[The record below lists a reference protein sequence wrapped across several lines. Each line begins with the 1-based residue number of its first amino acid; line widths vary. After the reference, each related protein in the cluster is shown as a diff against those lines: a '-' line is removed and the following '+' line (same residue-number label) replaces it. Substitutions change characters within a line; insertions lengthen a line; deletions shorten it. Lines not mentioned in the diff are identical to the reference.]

1 MVTKPTTKK
10 TTSKKPV
17 STKTPAKAPIAK
29 PAAPENNLQKVVDI
43 QAKQIQKMEKMIQS
57 LDAEVKE
64 IKKQVKA
71 EEKPAPAPVA
81 SKAKTP
87 VKAPVKAPVKTPAK
101 PAAKS
106 SKAVSAAPVKK
117 ASAPAKK
124 PVKAPA
130 APAKKPVVKAG
141 SKSVLED
148 IIEIPKEIADR
159 INALTQAKKVTQTQL
174 GKETDL
180 SQKKIHEI
188 ASRKVRDLNKD
199 IIARLTTVI
208 KKYEAK

>member
-1 MVTKPTTKK
+1 MVTKPATKK

-17 STKTPAKAPIAK
+17 SSKTTSKAPVAK
-29 PAAPENNLQKVVDI
+29 PAATENNLQKVIDL
-43 QAKQIQKMEKMIQS
+43 QAKQILKMEKMIQS
-57 LDAEVKE
+57 LDAELKE
-64 IKKQVKA
+64 IKKLVMS
-71 EEKPAPAPVA
+71 EGKPALASVA
-81 SKAKTP
+81 SKAK
-87 VKAPVKAPVKTPAK
+87 APVKSAV
-101 PAAKS
+101 KS
-106 SKAVSAAPVKK
+106 SKAISAGLAKK
-117 ASAPAKK
+117 TSAPAKK
-124 PVKAPA
+124 PATRPA
-130 APAKKPVVKAG
+130 AAAKKPASKAG
-141 SKSVLED
+141 SKSALED

>member
-1 MVTKPTTKK
+1 MVTKPATKKTISKKPASFK
-10 TTSKKPV
+10 TTSKAPV
-17 STKTPAKAPIAK
+17 AKS
-29 PAAPENNLQKVVDI
+29 AATENNLQKVVDL
-43 QAKQIQKMEKMIQS
+43 QTKQILKMEKMIQS
-57 LDAEVKE
+57 LDAEMKE
-64 IKKQVKA
+64 IKKLVMS
-71 EEKPAPAPVA
+71 EGKPAPASVA
-81 SKAKTP
+81 SKAK
-87 VKAPVKAPVKTPAK
+87 APVKSAV
-101 PAAKS
+101 KS
-106 SKAVSAAPVKK
+106 SKAISAGLAKK
-117 ASAPAKK
+117 TSAPAKK
-124 PVKAPA
+124 PATRPA
-130 APAKKPVVKAG
+130 AAAKKPASKAG
-141 SKSVLED
+141 SKSALED

>member
-1 MVTKPTTKK
+1 MVIKPATKK
-10 TTSKKPV
+10 TTSKKPA
-17 STKTPAKAPIAK
+17 SSKTTSKAPVAK
-29 PAAPENNLQKVVDI
+29 SAAAEINLQKVIDL
-43 QAKQIQKMEKMIQS
+43 QAKQILKMEKMIQS

-64 IKKQVKA
+64 IKKQVTS
-71 EEKPAPAPVA
+71 EEKPAPVA

-87 VKAPVKAPVKTPAK
+87 VKSAV
-101 PAAKS
+101 KS
-106 SKAVSAAPVKK
+106 SKSVSAVSARKT
-117 ASAPAKK
+117 SAPAKK
-124 PVKAPA
+124 PAKAPA
-130 APAKKPVVKAG
+130 AAAKKPGSQAG
-141 SKSVLED
+141 SRSALED

-199 IIARLTTVI
+199 IIARLTAVI

>member
-1 MVTKPTTKK
+1 MVTKPATKK

-17 STKTPAKAPIAK
+17 SSKTTSKAPVAK
-29 PAAPENNLQKVVDI
+29 PAATENNLQKVIDL
-43 QAKQIQKMEKMIQS
+43 QAKQILKMEKMIQS
-57 LDAEVKE
+57 LDAELKE
-64 IKKQVKA
+64 IKKLVMS
-71 EEKPAPAPVA
+71 EGKPALASVA
-81 SKAKTP
+81 SKAK
-87 VKAPVKAPVKTPAK
+87 APVKTAVM
-101 PAAKS
+101 S
-106 SKAVSAAPVKK
+106 SKAVSAGSDKK
-117 ASAPAKK
+117 TSAPAKK
-124 PVKAPA
+124 TATA
-130 APAKKPVVKAG
+130 AKKPASKAG
-141 SKSVLED
+141 SKSALED